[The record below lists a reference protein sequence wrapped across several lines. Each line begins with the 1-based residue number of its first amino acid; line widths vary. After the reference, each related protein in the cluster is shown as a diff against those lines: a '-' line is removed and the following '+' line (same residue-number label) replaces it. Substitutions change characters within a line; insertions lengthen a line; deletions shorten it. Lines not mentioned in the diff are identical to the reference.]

1 MNNSQDNIQSYGEEV
16 GLRELIMI
24 FWKHKVIII
33 CVTLIVTILSG
44 MFSMFILTPVYDT
57 SLNIIISIPEIYTT
71 RYGEYKLPITTNEQ
85 YINLIKSND
94 VIINTINDMGDDSDK
109 VTIDGLKKRIIIG
122 TVNATPNVVQNS
134 FTVTV
139 SADNPEESLKLANQ
153 LYDNYIDFVDVML
166 KERAVSYY
174 YNDFSVKIK
183 TLVNLKAT
191 TQEILA
197 ENIKLLSTIPQTIN
211 QKNAMEEIKAGID
224 GYVVLENIIN
234 PNYTSLENIIIENKT
249 AIITTESSIKEY
261 TKYLE
266 ELTIEKAAIAKYYE
280 LGQVEKLESSVID
293 LVKTNIYQPSDP
305 VAPSQKTSPSNAKNV
320 VIGGVIGLMLGSMF
334 VFLKAYMKK
343 EF

>member
-1 MNNSQDNIQSYGEEV
+1 MNNSQDNIQYFEDEID
-16 GLRELIMI
+16 LRKIIMI
-24 FWKHKVIII
+24 FWKQKIKII
-33 CVTLIVTILSG
+33 CVTLIVAILSG
-44 MFSMFILTPVYDT
+44 LFSMFILKPVYDT

-94 VIINTINDMGDDSDK
+94 VIINTINDMGYDSNK
-109 VTIDGLKKRIIIG
+109 VSIDNLKKRISVATG
-122 TVNATPNVVQNS
+122 SSTPNTVQNS

-139 SADNPEESLKLANQ
+139 SADNPKESLKLANQ

-166 KERAVSYY
+166 KDRAVNYY

-183 TLVNLKAT
+183 TLENLKAT

-197 ENIKLLSTIPQTIN
+197 QNIELLSTIPQTIN
-211 QKNAMEEIKAGID
+211 QKDAMGEVKAGIN

-234 PNYTSLENIIIENKT
+234 PNYTSLENTIIENKET
-249 AIITTESSIKEY
+249 IITTESTIKEY
-261 TKYLE
+261 AKYLE
-266 ELTIEKAAIAKYYE
+266 ELTVEKAAIAKFYE
-280 LGQVEKLESSVID
+280 LGQVDKLESNLID
-293 LVKTNIYQPSDP
+293 LVKTSIYQPSAP
-305 VAPSQKTSPSNAKNV
+305 VAPSYKTSPSVAQNA
-320 VIGGVIGLMLGSMF
+320 VIGGVLGLMLGSMF